1 MNCIDDF
8 AMNSNVSI
16 RFTAVFA
23 CAFVALGATALESS
37 AFGEEERQAN
47 LVQPLPK
54 YQQECAACHI
64 AYPPGMLP
72 ADSWK
77 RILNNLDH
85 HFGIHASLDVD
96 AVKLL
101 ESWTTAHAQTAAR
114 GASAPPGDRITRS
127 KWFMSAHD
135 EIPASTWRLAGVKS
149 ASNCAACHTR
159 ADQGNFDERYI
170 RIPN

>member
-8 AMNSNVSI
+8 ARNSNVSI

-47 LVQPLPK
+47 LVQPLLK

-72 ADSWK
+72 AD
-77 RILNNLDH
+77 
-85 HFGIHASLDVD
+85 
-96 AVKLL
+96 
-101 ESWTTAHAQTAAR
+101 TTAHAQTAAR